1 MSAERARDLPGG
13 DRAVYILGSGEGTE
27 SVIVSQMDD
36 LESFG
41 PFRRGAKEAFETAGV
56 THDDIDHVMFYD
68 AFAHLPLYM
77 LEDTG
82 FACTDKT
89 RPIRNPWL
97 IDNRFSPAAEV
108 FRQTDAGLVPD
119 DWSWTN
125 ILLVAEKPAG

>member
-1 MSAERARDLPGG
+1 MDSWHSEAHEKFCFFTPGEWV
-13 DRAVYILGSGEGTE
+13 RL
-27 SVIVSQMDD
+27 
-36 LESFG
+36 
-41 PFRRGAKEAFETAGV
+41 
-56 THDDIDHVMFYD
+56 
-68 AFAHLPLYM
+68 

>member
-1 MSAERARDLPGG
+1 MAGDIIPIELRLTRGDL
-13 DRAVYILGSGEGTE
+13 YEFL
-27 SVIVSQMDD
+27 
-36 LESFG
+36 
-41 PFRRGAKEAFETAGV
+41 AKKDYVDSWYSEAHEKFCFFTPDEWV
-56 THDDIDHVMFYD
+56 R
-68 AFAHLPLYM
+68 L
-77 LEDTG
+77 LEDAG

-125 ILLVAEKPAG
+125 ILLVAEKPLG